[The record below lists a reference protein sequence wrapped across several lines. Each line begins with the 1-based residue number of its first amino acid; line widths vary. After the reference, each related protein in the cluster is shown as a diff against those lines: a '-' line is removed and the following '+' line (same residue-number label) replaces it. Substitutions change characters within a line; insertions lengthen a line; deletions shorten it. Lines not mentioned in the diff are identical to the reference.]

1 VATPVGEAPIR
12 AEKVPGRATGEA
24 ALVRAVGTWGLAA
37 GIVNVTVGGGIF
49 RLPAGAAQQLG
60 AAAPIAYLVCA
71 VAMALIVMC
80 FAEAG
85 SRVSL
90 TGGLYAYVE
99 TAFGS
104 FIGFITG
111 VLLWLGLVA
120 AFAGVSIFLG
130 DAVAALVPALD
141 SRAAR
146 TGVVALVL
154 AVLAALNVAGV
165 RQASAVN
172 TVVTVAKLLPLLLVV
187 ALGIAAVQGSNLA
200 FQSAPSAPSVARGAA
215 FVIFAFL
222 GIEAA
227 LVPSGE
233 VRDPART
240 VPRAIAIAM
249 TTVTVLYLAVH
260 LVVQGILGPALPGSA
275 TPVADAAGVGI
286 GPWARTLILAGS
298 ALSMLGYLSGMT
310 LAVPR
315 MLFAF
320 ARDGFLP
327 ATLARVHPR
336 FRTPHVAIVVQ
347 VLIVLVVA
355 LTGSFEQIVLVANG
369 AVLLAYAACA
379 AAAWRLR
386 QLDVRG
392 GEVPFRVP
400 GGAIVPVLAFAV
412 IVWMMTGLSA
422 REWVAIGIVLVVAVL
437 LYAAT
442 LGARRRAAER
452 AAAGV
457 VA

>member
-1 VATPVGEAPIR
+1 MTEPRPPLAT
-12 AEKVPGRATGEA
+12 AESS
-24 ALVRAVGTWGLAA
+24 LVRAVGTWGLAA

-60 AAAPIAYLVCA
+60 PAAPIAYVVCA
-71 VAMALIVMC
+71 IAMALIVMC

-99 TAFGS
+99 TAFGP
-104 FIGFITG
+104 FVGFMTG

-120 AFAGVSIFLG
+120 AFAGVSIFLA
-130 DAVAALVPALD
+130 DAVAAMVPALGT
-141 SRAAR
+141 RTAR
-146 TGVVALVL
+146 TMIVAVVL
-154 AVLAALNVAGV
+154 AVLAGLNVAGV

-172 TVVTVAKLLPLLLVV
+172 TVVSVAKLLPLLLLV
-187 ALGIAAVQGSNLA
+187 ALGVAAVRGEHLA
-200 FQSAPSAPSVARGAA
+200 MGAMPSAPKLAGGAA

-249 TTVTVLYLAVH
+249 TTVTLLYLAVH
-260 LVVQGILGPALPGSA
+260 LVTQGILGPALAAST
-275 TPVADAAGVGI
+275 TPVADAAGAGI

-327 ATLARVHPR
+327 AALARVHPR

-347 VLIVLVVA
+347 VLLVLVVA
-355 LTGSFEQIVLVANG
+355 LTGSFEQIVLMANG

-379 AAAWRLR
+379 AAAWQLR
-386 QLDVRG
+386 RLDVREG
-392 GEVPFRVP
+392 GVPFRVP
-400 GGAIVPVLAFAV
+400 GGALVPVLAFLV
-412 IVWMMTGLSA
+412 IAWLMTGLTQ
-422 REWVAIGIVLVVAVL
+422 REWIAIAQVLAVAIAV
-437 LYAAT
+437 YFVT
-442 LGARRRAAER
+442 LGARRRAT
-452 AAAGV
+452 AAA
-457 VA
+457 AARATA

>member
-1 VATPVGEAPIR
+1 VTTRGEAGPLADR
-12 AEKVPGRATGEA
+12 VAGEA
-24 ALVRAVGTWGLAA
+24 TLVRAVGTWGLAA
-37 GIVNVTVGGGIF
+37 GIVNITVGGGIF

-60 AAAPIAYLVCA
+60 AAAPIAYVVCA
-71 VAMALIVMC
+71 VAMALVVMC

-99 TAFGS
+99 TAFGP
-104 FIGFITG
+104 FVGFVTG

-130 DAVAALVPALD
+130 DAVAALVPALG
-141 SRAAR
+141 SRVAR
-146 TGVVALVL
+146 GGVVTLVL

-172 TVVTVAKLLPLLLVV
+172 TVVTVAKLLPLMLVV
-187 ALGIAAVQGSNLA
+187 ALGAGAVQASNLA
-200 FQSAPSAPSVARGAA
+200 FDAAPSAPSVAKGAA

-249 TTVTVLYLAVH
+249 TVVTVLYLAVH
-260 LVVQGILGPALPGSA
+260 LVTQGILGSALAASA
-275 TPVADAAGVGI
+275 TPVADAAGVGV

-315 MLFAF
+315 MLYAF

-327 ATLARVHPR
+327 GALARVHPR
-336 FRTPHVAIVVQ
+336 FRTPDVAIVVQ
-347 VLIVLVVA
+347 ALIVLAVA
-355 LTGSFEQIVLVANG
+355 ITGSFEQIVLVANG
-369 AVLLAYAACA
+369 AVLLAYAGCCA
-379 AAAWRLR
+379 AAWQLR
-386 QLDVRG
+386 RMNVRG
-392 GEVPFRVP
+392 GGVPFRVP
-400 GGAIVPVLAFAV
+400 GGAVVPVLALA
-412 IVWMMTGLSA
+412 IIAWLLTGLSVN
-422 REWVAIGIVLVVAVL
+422 EWKAIGIVLVIAVL
-437 LYAAT
+437 LYVAT
-442 LGARRRAAER
+442 TGPRRRAAARTAAR
-452 AAAGV
+452 AAA
-457 VA
+457 

>member
-1 VATPVGEAPIR
+1 MGGPHSPPAPTDASPVASQGEH
-12 AEKVPGRATGEA
+12 
-24 ALVRAVGTWGLAA
+24 ALLRAVGTWGLAA

-49 RLPAGAAQQLG
+49 RLPSGAVRQLG
-60 AAAPIAYLVCA
+60 PAAPIAYLVCA
-71 VAMALIVMC
+71 VAMALIVLC

-99 TAFGS
+99 TAFGP
-104 FIGFITG
+104 FVGFLTG

-120 AFAGVSIFLG
+120 AFAGVSIFFG
-130 DAVAALVPALD
+130 DAMAALVPALG
-141 SRAAR
+141 SPFARAI
-146 TGVVALVL
+146 VVAVVL
-154 AVLAALNVAGV
+154 TVLAALNVAGV

-172 TVVTVAKLLPLLLVV
+172 SVVTVAKLLPLLLVV
-187 ALGIAAVQGSNLA
+187 ALGVAAVKGSNLA
-200 FQSAPSAPSVARGAA
+200 MGPTPSGSRIAGGAL

-249 TTVTVLYLAVH
+249 TIVTLLYLAVH
-260 LVVQGILGPALPGSA
+260 LVTQGILGPALATSA

-286 GPWARTLILAGS
+286 GPWARTLILVGS

-327 ATLARVHPR
+327 SALARVHAR
-336 FRTPHVAIVVQ
+336 FRTPHVAIVAQ
-347 VLIVLVVA
+347 VVVVLVIA
-355 LTGSFEQIVLVANG
+355 ITGSFEQLVLIANG

-386 QLDVRG
+386 QLGVQG
-392 GEVPFRVP
+392 GSTPFRVP
-400 GGAIVPVLAFAV
+400 GGAVVPVLALAV
-412 IVWMMTGLSA
+412 IAWLLTGLSS
-422 REWVAIGIVLVVAVL
+422 REWGAIGIVLVLAAVL
-437 LYAAT
+437 YAVT
-442 LGARRRAAER
+442 YGRRRVAA
-452 AAAGV
+452 V
-457 VA
+457 T

>member
-1 VATPVGEAPIR
+1 MAAR
-12 AEKVPGRATGEA
+12 AEERIETGRSAGES

-49 RLPAGAAQQLG
+49 RLPSGAAQQLG
-60 AAAPIAYLVCA
+60 AAAPVAYLVCA
-71 VAMALIVMC
+71 VAMALVVMC

-99 TAFGS
+99 TAFGP
-104 FIGFITG
+104 FVGFLTG
-111 VLLWLGLVA
+111 VLLWLGLVS

-130 DAVAALVPALD
+130 DAVAAMMPALG
-141 SRAAR
+141 SPVGR
-146 TGVVALVL
+146 ALVIA
-154 AVLAALNVAGV
+154 AVLALLASLNVAGV

-172 TVVTVAKLLPLLLVV
+172 TVVTVAKLLPLLLLVG
-187 ALGIAAVQGSNLA
+187 LGATAVQGSNLA
-200 FQSAPSAPSVARGAA
+200 FEAMPSAPRLARGAA

-233 VRDPART
+233 VKDPART

-249 TTVTVLYLAVH
+249 TSVTVLYLAVH
-260 LVVQGILGPALPGSA
+260 LVTQGILGTALPTSA
-275 TPVADAAGVGI
+275 TPLADAAGVGI
-286 GPWARTLILAGS
+286 GPWARALILVGS
-298 ALSMLGYLSGMT
+298 ALSMLGYLSGMA

-327 ATLARVHPR
+327 SALARVHPR
-336 FRTPHVAIVVQ
+336 FRTPHIAIVVQ
-347 VLIVLVVA
+347 VVIVLA
-355 LTGSFEQIVLVANG
+355 LAVRGSFEQIVLVANG

-392 GEVPFRVP
+392 GGMPFRVP
-400 GGAIVPVLAFAV
+400 GGALIPVLALLV
-412 IVWMMTGLSA
+412 IGWLLSGITA
-422 REWVAIGIVLVVAVL
+422 REWKAIGLVLAIAIV

-442 LGARRRAAER
+442 LGARRRAAMR
-452 AAAGV
+452 AAAS
-457 VA
+457 VAA

>member
-1 VATPVGEAPIR
+1 
-12 AEKVPGRATGEA
+12 
-24 ALVRAVGTWGLAA
+24 
-37 GIVNVTVGGGIF
+37 VTVGGGIF
-49 RLPAGAAQQLG
+49 RLPSGAVQQLG
-60 AAAPIAYLVCA
+60 PAAPIAYLVCA
-71 VAMALIVMC
+71 VAMALIVLC

-99 TAFGS
+99 TAFGP
-104 FIGFITG
+104 FVGFLTG

-120 AFAGVSIFLG
+120 AFAGVSIFFG
-130 DAVAALVPALD
+130 DAMAALVPALG
-141 SRAAR
+141 SPFARAI
-146 TGVVALVL
+146 VVAVVL
-154 AVLAALNVAGV
+154 TVLAALNVAGV

-172 TVVTVAKLLPLLLVV
+172 SVVTVAKLLPLLLVV
-187 ALGIAAVQGSNLA
+187 ALGVAAVKGSNLA
-200 FQSAPSAPSVARGAA
+200 MGPTPSGSRIAGGAL

-249 TTVTVLYLAVH
+249 TIVTLLYLAVH
-260 LVVQGILGPALPGSA
+260 LVTQGILGPALATSA

-286 GPWARTLILAGS
+286 GPWARTLILVGS

-327 ATLARVHPR
+327 SALARVHAR
-336 FRTPHVAIVVQ
+336 FRTPHVAIVAQ
-347 VLIVLVVA
+347 VVVVLVIA
-355 LTGSFEQIVLVANG
+355 ITGSFEQLVLIANG
-369 AVLLAYAACA
+369 AVLLAYAACC

-386 QLDVRG
+386 QLDVREG
-392 GEVPFRVP
+392 GVPFRIP
-400 GGAIVPVLAFAV
+400 GGALVPVLALLV
-412 IVWMMTGLSA
+412 IAWMMTGLTR
-422 REWVAIGIVLVVAVL
+422 REWLAIGAVLAIAIVLYLTTAGV
-437 LYAAT
+437 
-442 LGARRRAAER
+442 RRRA
-452 AAAGV
+452 